1 MSKENK
7 EDKNQLSTTLQNK
20 KTCGL
25 IMPISAIGE
34 YNEEHWQEVK
44 ECLEDTI
51 KELGFEVRMV
61 SDNDLNLLIPSNI
74 VQTLFQDDIIICDI
88 SAANPN
94 VMFELGLR
102 IGFNKSYILIFD
114 EKQKIPF
121 DINTIFCLKYPST
134 LNKIQMKEFEK
145 KLKERI
151 EKVTQ
156 EEGND
161 FLKAYGKIK
170 VYEPETEKV
179 TVTEFQEQFLEKI
192 DFFSNLITRVEY
204 RLRKVERALEKEEVI
219 EILSEK
225 EVEFFIRDDPR
236 MLRLI
241 NELPFELFIRKT
253 IKIFEMQFPN
263 RPRNLL
269 EAAIR
274 TIYERIRF
282 ENKINKEF

>member
-7 EDKNQLSTTLQNK
+7 EDENKLSTTLQKK

-74 VQTLFQDDIIICDI
+74 VQALLQDDIIICDI

-102 IGFNKSYILIFD
+102 IGFNKSYILLFD
-114 EKQKIPF
+114 DKQKIPF
-121 DINTIFCLKYPST
+121 DINTISCLKYPST
-134 LNKIQMKEFEK
+134 LNKVQMKKFEK
-145 KLKERI
+145 NLKERI
-151 EKVTQ
+151 EKAIQ

-192 DFFSNLITRVEY
+192 DSFSNLITRVEY
-204 RLRKVERALEKEEVI
+204 RLSKVERALVKEETIGLLSGKEI
-219 EILSEK
+219 EN
-225 EVEFFIRDDPR
+225 FIRDNPR

-241 NELPFELFIRKT
+241 DELPFDLFFRET
-253 IKIFEMQFPN
+253 IKNFEIQFPN
-263 RPRNLL
+263 KPRKLL
-269 EAAIR
+269 EAAIS
-274 TIYERIRF
+274 TVYERIKL
-282 ENKINKEF
+282 ENKLNRGF

>member
-7 EDKNQLSTTLQNK
+7 ENKSTLSSTSQKK

-34 YNEEHWQEVK
+34 YDEEHWKEVK

-51 KELGFEVRMV
+51 TEMGFEVRMV
-61 SDNDLNLLIPSNI
+61 SDSDLNLLIPSNI
-74 VQTLFQDDIIICDI
+74 VQALFQDDIIICDI
-88 SAANPN
+88 SGVNPN

-102 IGFNKSYILIFD
+102 IGFNKSYIILFD

-121 DINTIFCLKYPST
+121 DINTISCLKYPST
-134 LNKIQMKEFEK
+134 LNKVQMKKFEK
-145 KLKERI
+145 NLRERI
-151 EKVTQ
+151 EKTVQ

-192 DFFSNLITRVEY
+192 DSFSNLITRVEY
-204 RLRKVERALEKEEVI
+204 RLSKVEKALEKEEI
-219 EILSEK
+219 IGTLSGR
-225 EVEFFIRDDPR
+225 EVEIFIRDNPR

-241 NELPFELFIRKT
+241 NELPFEVFISET
-253 IKIFEMQFPN
+253 IKIFEIQFPN

-282 ENKINKEF
+282 ENKINKGF

>member
-7 EDKNQLSTTLQNK
+7 EDKNKLSTTLQKK

-44 ECLEDTI
+44 ECLEDTV

-74 VQTLFQDDIIICDI
+74 VQALLQDDIIICDI

-102 IGFNKSYILIFD
+102 IGFNKSYILLFD
-114 EKQKIPF
+114 DKQKIPF
-121 DINTIFCLKYPST
+121 DINTISCLNYPST
-134 LNKIQMKEFEK
+134 LNKIQMKKFEK

-151 EKVTQ
+151 EKITQ

-179 TVTEFQEQFLEKI
+179 TTTEFQEQFLEKMNSLTNI
-192 DFFSNLITRVEY
+192 ITRIDY
-204 RLRKVERALEKEEVI
+204 RLSKVERVLITEENMDIGLRGREI
-219 EILSEK
+219 E
-225 EVEFFIRDDPR
+225 EFIKSDPI

-241 NELPFELFIRKT
+241 DRLPFEEFFKET
-253 IKIFEMQFPN
+253 IKIFEDRFPN
-263 RPRNLL
+263 RSRRLL
-269 EAAIR
+269 QLAINR
-274 TIYERIRF
+274 AYEKIKF
-282 ENKINKEF
+282 NKSMNIL

>member
-7 EDKNQLSTTLQNK
+7 EDKNKLSTTLQKK

-25 IMPISAIGE
+25 IMPISTIGE

-74 VQTLFQDDIIICDI
+74 VQALLQDDIIICDI

-102 IGFNKSYILIFD
+102 IGFNKSYILLFD
-114 EKQKIPF
+114 DKQKIPF
-121 DINTIFCLKYPST
+121 DINTISCLKYPST
-134 LNKIQMKEFEK
+134 LNKIQMKKFEK

-179 TVTEFQEQFLEKI
+179 TVTEFQKQFLEKI
-192 DFFSNLITRVEY
+192 DSFSNLITRVEY
-204 RLRKVERALEKEEVI
+204 RLSKVEKALEKEEVI
-219 EILSEK
+219 GTLSGR
-225 EVEFFIRDDPR
+225 EVENFIRDNPR
-236 MLRLI
+236 MIRLI
-241 NELPFELFIRKT
+241 NELPFEVFISET

-282 ENKINKEF
+282 ENKINKGF